1 MKPVRREPQG
11 ETGDGQSARR
21 GGRPPA
27 GGAASAPRPPEG
39 PQRLQKVL
47 AAAGL
52 GSRRQAEELIR
63 AGRVTV
69 DGRVATL
76 GERVDP
82 TANLV
87 AVDGVPVPVH
97 PELRYYAFN
106 KPRGVTTTM
115 RDPHARVTLAGFLP
129 PGPRVFPVGRLDRES
144 EGLLLL
150 TNDGALAHRIQHPSY
165 GVEKEYLVEVEGE
178 FGRPA
183 LAKLLQGVPLEDG
196 EARAA
201 AAVVVQ
207 RLRGR
212 TSLRVVM
219 REGRKREVRR
229 MLEALGFPVRRLV
242 RVRVG
247 PVRLGRLRPG
257 ELRLLEGKEVTALY
271 RLTGLGAAKPRAA
284 APARRVHRENEDSRS
299 G

>member
-1 MKPVRREPQG
+1 MRSQPRG
-11 ETGDGQSARR
+11 ETGSGQPGPRAGRPR
-21 GGRPPA
+21 GGRAVPV
-27 GGAASAPRPPEG
+27 PRAPEG

-69 DGRVATL
+69 DGRAATL

-82 TANLV
+82 RSSLV

-106 KPRGVTTTM
+106 KPRGVTTTL

-150 TNDGALAHRIQHPSY
+150 TNDGALAHRVQHPRY

-178 FGRPA
+178 VGRPT

-196 EARAA
+196 EARATA
-201 AAVVVQ
+201 AAVVQ
-207 RLRGR
+207 RLPGR

-257 ELRLLEGKEVTALY
+257 ELRPLEAKEVAALY
-271 RLTGLGAAKPRAA
+271 RLTALPRAKPD
-284 APARRVHRENEDSRS
+284 HRLSSPEPR
-299 G
+299 GGG